1 MRGALKRYETP
12 APANRPPPVD
22 NRLGFVDAVRY
33 GTDHPALAAI
43 AKPDD
48 LDKLRVGEMDN
59 RGRIYLGR
67 GAYMHHN
74 FTPR

>member
-1 MRGALKRYETP
+1 MK
-12 APANRPPPVD
+12 PPPPPTVHPVD

-33 GTDHPALAAI
+33 DTDHPALAAI